1 MWVVKLGGSLALEP
15 QLAAW
20 LQMLATHGA
29 GRVTVVPGGGAF
41 ADAVRLAQ
49 AHWCFD
55 DLAAHNMAVL
65 GMAQMALML
74 QALEPRLSAATGDVN
89 IRRVLHE
96 GRTALWMPLAL
107 MREQADE
114 FTNWDVTSDSL
125 ALWLARRLHAER
137 LVLVK
142 ACTIDHGRSLP
153 AQAEAGVVDTRFADW
168 ARDAAFPI
176 DLAGRDDLAA
186 VRQAL
191 LGSAAGSSAAPIFGR
206 EHPANYEH
214 LTLSGLTAAPARPA
228 AAAAAAA
235 KAEPAAT
242 VSAESAAAAHR
253 YQRHRHTPRG

>member
-65 GMAQMALML
+65 AMAQMALML
-74 QALEPRLSAATGDVN
+74 QALEPRLSPATGDVN
-89 IRRVLHE
+89 IRRMLHE

-142 ACTIDHGRSLP
+142 ACAIDHRLSLP
-153 AQAEAGVVDTRFADW
+153 AQAEAGVVDARFADW

-176 DLAGRDDLAA
+176 DLAGRDDLAV

-191 LGSAAGSSAAPIFGR
+191 LGSAAGNSAAPIFGR
-206 EHPANYEH
+206 ERSTNYEQ
-214 LTLSGLTAAPARPA
+214 LTLSELTAAPARPA
-228 AAAAAAA
+228 YAA
-235 KAEPAAT
+235 KAEPAAA
-242 VSAESAAAAHR
+242 VSAESAAADR
-253 YQRHRHTPRG
+253 YRRHNRTPRT

>member
-20 LQMLATHGA
+20 LQMLAAHGA

-74 QALEPRLSAATGDVN
+74 QALEPRLAPATGDIN

-114 FTNWDVTSDSL
+114 FTNWEVTSDSL

-142 ACTIDHGRSLP
+142 ACAIDHERSLQE
-153 AQAEAGVVDTRFADW
+153 QAEAGVVDARFADW
-168 ARDAAFPI
+168 AQDAAFPI

-191 LGSAAGSSAAPIFGR
+191 LGSAAGNSAAPIFGHA
-206 EHPANYEH
+206 E
-214 LTLSGLTAAPARPA
+214 LTIDRLTASASRPSATAADPAPAKPARPGA
-228 AAAAAAA
+228 RRT
-235 KAEPAAT
+235 AAT
-242 VSAESAAAAHR
+242 RVR
-253 YQRHRHTPRG
+253 